1 MKTPALPLL
10 LAALLVGCGPSP
22 SAPVDTVR
30 PVKLFTVPAAEAEGV
45 RQFPGQL
52 VASDEVEL
60 SFRLAG
66 HLKTLDVKQ
75 GQRVERG
82 QLIATLDDTDLRLR
96 LRDRQATFDL
106 ARAQYQRLATL
117 SERQLVARAQ
127 LDQQKAQLDSAEAAL
142 KLARQELGYAR
153 LEAPFGGVIAQLP
166 AQNHQMLQPKQPV
179 AILQSADTYDVQF
192 QLPESLLERV
202 DGASLRSDYQPLVRL
217 ARVPGRELPARYKE
231 HSTRPDPATLSYT
244 VTLTIERPQ
253 DATLLPGMSATIEV
267 DFSQLGRA
275 AAPVLRV
282 PVEAVFSADD
292 GAPGHSQV
300 WVVSGDD
307 ANLRVARREVR
318 LGQPGRDGIQV
329 LDGLQ
334 PGERIVAAGT
344 AELRDGQH
352 VRAWQRERGL

>member
-1 MKTPALPLL
+1 MKTPALTLL
-10 LAALLVGCGPSP
+10 LAALLIGCGPTP
-22 SAPVDTVR
+22 TPPQQTAR
-30 PVKLFTVPAAEAEGV
+30 PVKLFVVPAESEGV

-52 VASDEVEL
+52 AASDEVEL

-66 HLKTLDVKQ
+66 HLKSLAVKQ
-75 GQRVERG
+75 GQRVEAG
-82 QLIATLDDTDLRLR
+82 QPIAELDDSDLRLR
-96 LRDRQATFDL
+96 LRDRQATYDL
-106 ARAQYQRLATL
+106 ALAQYQRIATL

-179 AILQSADTYDVQF
+179 AILQSADTLDVQF

-202 DGASLRSDYQPLVRL
+202 DGASLRSDYRPLVRL
-217 ARVPGRELPARYKE
+217 ARVPGREFAAHYKE

-244 VTLTIERPQ
+244 VTLTIERPA
-253 DATLLPGMSATIEV
+253 DVTLLPGMSATVEV
-267 DFSQLGRA
+267 DFSRLGRA
-275 AAPVLRV
+275 APAIIRV
-282 PVEAVFSADD
+282 PVEAVFSADNTE
-292 GAPGHSQV
+292 PGRSQV
-300 WVVSGDD
+300 WVVKGDGD
-307 ANLRVARREVR
+307 ALHVERREVR

-329 LDGLQ
+329 LSGLQ

-344 AELRDGQH
+344 VELREGQP